1 MNKQPKTISP
11 IIKAQIAGNNCCDN
25 NRFACCLIFKKNKK
39 DIQDMEDFQL
49 EEKQEEK
56 DERDDEEHKEEAK
69 HQYE

>member
-25 NRFACCLIFKKNKK
+25 NRFSCCLIFKRNKK

-56 DERDDEEHKEEAK
+56 DERDDEEENPK
-69 HQYE
+69 HQHE